1 MGKGIRS
8 ARFCRCLFK
17 VAVCF
22 LFLFTLVPSLLLAQ
36 TVYRGDKGELEIKAV
51 KVSIPPKIDGVLD
64 DPAWQEAA
72 QLAGFYETRPGENIT
87 PPVQTVAYIAYDD
100 ENFYFAFKAYDPKP
114 RSIRATMTD
123 RDQIHGDDHV
133 GIELDTFNDQRRAF
147 RFLLNP
153 FGIQADSI
161 TSGRR
166 GGGGPGGGPG
176 GGWGRG
182 GSTFDAIWH
191 SAGRITEDGWEVEAA
206 IPFKSLR
213 FQNKPEQTW
222 GINLV
227 RQYPRETERSFNYT
241 RIDWHNE
248 CYLCQEASLIGI
260 TEIKPSRNVEFI
272 PYMTAIQ
279 SGALSD
285 PDDYSSPFV
294 NEKVNADAG
303 IDFRYGLTPN
313 LSLNFAFNPDFNQV
327 EADVDRLDVNLR
339 YAIGFPEKRPFFLE
353 GADYFNTSV
362 DAVYTRSIIDPKYG
376 IKLTGKEGAHTIG
389 FLSAYDE
396 ATSAILPDAESSE
409 NIFLGK
415 GAFYNILRYKG
426 DIGENSYW
434 GFLLTDKEFEGAYN
448 RVLGFDG
455 SFRLGKVHRFNFQAL
470 RSYTQELEAT
480 FLSEELDG
488 ESYADNAI
496 EMGFSRSTR
505 RWSYYL
511 SYSDYGEDF
520 KADAGFIRR
529 VDTRRFSSR
538 TGYNFYPPDSMV
550 VNWGPSL
557 SFSRTY
563 NHQGELTDEDIEA
576 GIDFDIKGQIG
587 IDINLSKSFE
597 LYEGNPFSFRS
608 LSFHLRGEPS
618 KRFSFFS
625 RFSIGDGIDYNS
637 IRLAKRTSANV
648 HMTLKPLSQ
657 LVFDFS
663 TSRQDFNTS
672 EEGNEIF
679 TAQTFRLK
687 TVYQFSPR
695 FFIRYIIQYRFVN
708 RNPLEFY
715 YEDEDEDED
724 EVIPREERFDS
735 CFLVSYKINPQTV
748 FFFGYNDFFFN
759 PQEKFYHTGRTFFA
773 KMSYNFRL

>member
-1 MGKGIRS
+1 MTG
-8 ARFCRCLFK
+8 RFSPWLLYIVVCSLSFFILF
-17 VAVCF
+17 
-22 LFLFTLVPSLLLAQ
+22 PSILAGEA
-36 TVYRGDKGELEIKAV
+36 VYRGDEGELEIHAV
-51 KVSIPPKIDGVLD
+51 KISTPPKIDGVLD
-64 DPAWQEAA
+64 DAAWQKAA
-72 QLAGFYETRPGENIT
+72 QLTGFYETRPGENVL
-87 PPVQTVAYIAYDD
+87 PPVKTVAYIAYDE

-114 RSIRATMTD
+114 QSIRATMTD
-123 RDQIHGDDHV
+123 RDQIHSDDYV
-133 GIELDTFNDQRRAF
+133 RIELDTFNDQRRAF
-147 RFLLNP
+147 QFQLNP

-166 GGGGPGGGPG
+166 GGG

-227 RQYPRETERSFNYT
+227 RQYPRETDRTFNYT
-241 RIDWHNE
+241 RIDWQNE
-248 CYLCQEASLIGI
+248 CYLCQEASLVGLNG
-260 TEIKPSRNVEFI
+260 IKPSRNMEFV

-279 SGALSD
+279 NGTLSD
-285 PDDYSSPFV
+285 SEDYSSPFV
-294 NEKVNADAG
+294 NEKVNTDAG

-339 YAIGFPEKRPFFLE
+339 YALSFPEKRPFFLE
-353 GADYFNTSV
+353 GSDYFNTSIN
-362 DAVYTRSIIDPKYG
+362 AVYTRSLVDPKYG
-376 IKLTGKEGAHTIG
+376 IKLTGKEGNHTIG

-415 GAFYNILRYKG
+415 GAFYNIFRYKG
-426 DIGENSYW
+426 DIGESSYW
-434 GFLLTDKEFEGAYN
+434 GFLLTDKEFEAAYN

-455 SFRLGKVHRFNFQAL
+455 SFGLGKVHRFNFQVL

-488 ESYADNAI
+488 EKYADNAI
-496 EMGFSRSTR
+496 EMRFSRSTR
-505 RWSYYL
+505 RWSYNV

-520 KADAGFIRR
+520 KADAGFMRR
-529 VDTRRFSSR
+529 IDTRRFSSR
-538 TGYNFYPPDSMV
+538 TGYNFYPQDSFV
-550 VNWGPSL
+550 VNWEPTF
-557 SFSRTY
+557 SFNRTY
-563 NHQGELTDEDIEA
+563 NHQGELTDEEIEA
-576 GIDFDIKGQIG
+576 GIDFNLKGQFG
-587 IDINLSKSFE
+587 IDISLSKSFE
-597 LYEGNPFSFRS
+597 LYEDYPFNLRS

-625 RFSIGDGIDYNS
+625 QFRIGDGINYNS
-637 IRLAKRTSANV
+637 LRPAKRISFECHV
-648 HMTLKPLSQ
+648 TLKPISQ

-663 TSRQDFNTS
+663 TDRQDFNT
-672 EEGNEIF
+672 EEESEIF

-695 FFIRYIIQYRFVN
+695 FFIRYIFQYRFVN
-708 RNPLEFY
+708 RDPLEFV

-724 EVIPREERFDS
+724 EEEVSPWEERFDS

-759 PQEKFYHTGRTFFA
+759 PLEKFCHTGRTFFV

>member
-1 MGKGIRS
+1 MTG
-8 ARFCRCLFK
+8 RFSPWLLYIVVCSLSFFILF
-17 VAVCF
+17 
-22 LFLFTLVPSLLLAQ
+22 PSILAGEA
-36 TVYRGDKGELEIKAV
+36 VYRGDEGELEIHAV
-51 KVSIPPKIDGVLD
+51 KISTPPKIDGVLD
-64 DPAWQEAA
+64 DAAWQKAA
-72 QLAGFYETRPGENIT
+72 QLTGFYETRPGENVL
-87 PPVQTVAYIAYDD
+87 PPVKTVAYIAYDE

-114 RSIRATMTD
+114 QSIRATMTD
-123 RDQIHGDDHV
+123 RDQIHSDDYV
-133 GIELDTFNDQRRAF
+133 RIELDTFNDQRRAF
-147 RFLLNP
+147 QFQLNP

-166 GGGGPGGGPG
+166 GGG

-227 RQYPRETERSFNYT
+227 RQYPRETDRTFNYT
-241 RIDWHNE
+241 RIDWQNE
-248 CYLCQEASLIGI
+248 CYLCQEASLVGLNG
-260 TEIKPSRNVEFI
+260 IKPSRNMEFV

-279 SGALSD
+279 NGILSD
-285 PDDYSSPFV
+285 SEDYSSPFV
-294 NEKVNADAG
+294 NEKVNTDAG

-339 YAIGFPEKRPFFLE
+339 YALSFPEMRPFFLE
-353 GADYFNTSV
+353 GSDYFNTSIN
-362 DAVYTRSIIDPKYG
+362 AVYTRSIVDPKYG
-376 IKLTGKEGAHTIG
+376 IKLTGKEGSNTIG

-415 GAFYNILRYKG
+415 GALYNLFRYKR
-426 DIGENSYW
+426 DMGENSYL

-448 RVLGFDG
+448 RVLGLDG
-455 SFRLGKVHRFNFQAL
+455 SFRLGKIYRLRFQAL
-470 RSYTQELEAT
+470 RSFTQELEAT

-488 ESYADNAI
+488 ERYADNAL
-496 EMGFSRSTR
+496 EMSFSRSTR
-505 RWSYYL
+505 RWSYNF
-511 SYSDYGEDF
+511 SYNDYGENF

-529 VDTRRFSSR
+529 VDLRRFSGGTSY
-538 TGYNFYPPDSMV
+538 TFYPQDSVV
-550 VNWGPSL
+550 VNWRPSFN
-557 SFSRTY
+557 FSRVY
-563 NHQGELTDEDIEA
+563 NYQEELTDEDIRA
-576 GIDFDIKGQIG
+576 GVDFDFKGQVSFN
-587 IDINLSKSFE
+587 IDISKSFE
-597 LYEGNPFSFRS
+597 LYEDIPFSFH
-608 LSFHLRGEPS
+608 SFSLRGGTNPS

-625 RFSIGDGIDYNS
+625 HFSIGEGIDYNS
-637 IRLAKRTSANV
+637 LRLARRTTLGG
-648 HMTLKPLSQ
+648 HLTLKPISQ

-663 TSRQDFNTS
+663 TSRQDFNTR
-672 EEGNEIF
+672 EEGGEIF

-708 RNPLEFY
+708 RNPLEFS
-715 YEDEDEDED
+715 DEDEDD
-724 EVIPREERFDS
+724 EVIPWEERFDS
-735 CFLVSYKINPQTV
+735 CLLVSYKINPETV

-759 PQEKFYHTGRTFFA
+759 PLEQFYHTGRTFFV